1 MALHLASEDAPTG
14 VVMHSLSGRY
24 LRSDIV
30 ANRGVSLGPDGDYE
44 GLQKHM
50 HQVMDLSE
58 AKPLKEPGN
67 IQLLGE

>member
-24 LRSDIV
+24 LRSDVV
-30 ANRGVSLGPDGDYE
+30 ANKGVSLGLDGDYE
-44 GLQKHM
+44 GLLKHID
-50 HQVMDLSE
+50 QVMDLSE
-58 AKPLKEPGN
+58 ATPLKEPGN